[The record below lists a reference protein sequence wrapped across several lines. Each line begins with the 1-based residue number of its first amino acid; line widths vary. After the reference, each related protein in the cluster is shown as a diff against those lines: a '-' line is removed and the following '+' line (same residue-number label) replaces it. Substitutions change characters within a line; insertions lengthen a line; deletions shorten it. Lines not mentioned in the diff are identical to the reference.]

1 MDDRSEH
8 WLWRLD
14 AAAWLR
20 AAHAELEAGRAHLN
34 SRRIAVTHARRGA
47 GMAINAVLVALP
59 VGPGEELRWG
69 RSYLD
74 HLRALAGADEAHRG
88 PLSVRVQSASAR
100 LLTLAVA
107 PSAALIQ
114 LVQLARGP
122 HSAAET
128 ALDLAAQIFDECA
141 AFVATHPARSPA

>member
-74 HLRALAGADEAHRG
+74 HLRALAGADEARRG
-88 PLSVRVQSASAR
+88 PLSARVQAASAR

-107 PSAALIQ
+107 PSAA

-141 AFVATHPARSPA
+141 AFVTTPPARSPA